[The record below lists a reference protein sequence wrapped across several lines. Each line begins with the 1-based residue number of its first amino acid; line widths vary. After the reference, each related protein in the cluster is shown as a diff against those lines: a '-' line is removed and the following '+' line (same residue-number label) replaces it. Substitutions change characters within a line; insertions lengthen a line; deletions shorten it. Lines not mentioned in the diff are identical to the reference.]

1 MEKSEMSRDECL
13 VDATGQLHRRM
24 LGKVCTRPVRSQAIP
39 NPNMEREGG
48 HEVPSLG
55 DELLPSDGCW
65 EKWSQLSLA
74 GLSGPACGMMR
85 QLQRHLQVKAVGLFA
100 EAVSLLASYLI

>member
-1 MEKSEMSRDECL
+1 MEKSEMSRDKCL
-13 VDATGQLHRRM
+13 LDATGQLHRM
-24 LGKVCTRPVRSQAIP
+24 LGKVCTRPVQSQAIP

-65 EKWSQLSLA
+65 EKWSQLSLS
-74 GLSGPACGMMR
+74 GLSGSCLWCDETA
-85 QLQRHLQVKAVGLFA
+85 A
-100 EAVSLLASYLI
+100 ETSTV